1 MRGIIINDV
10 NEFYCRPPNLDIYLS
25 PPMMDVSET
34 PATLH
39 HVSSNAV
46 TSTTTSASSTV
57 SQSELSANNIWKSW
71 VDLDILYVN

>member
-1 MRGIIINDV
+1 MLRISIIN
-10 NEFYCRPPNLDIYLS
+10 EFCCRPPNLDIYLS

-39 HVSSNAV
+39 HVSSSAA

-57 SQSELSANNIWKSW
+57 CRLEVLAGSS
-71 VDLDILYVN
+71 